1 MSAMDIDETLVLARN
16 TVRIRRSE
24 ASDVERI
31 LAAIHASM
39 PELERWMPWA
49 HPGYSLEDARTWLD
63 LCREGWEKGTQ
74 YAFTAVDVATG
85 EVLGDCGISQINRLN
100 GFANLGYWV
109 RSSAAGQG
117 LGSALARRV
126 ARFGVEDLQL
136 NRLEILTAIGNQGS
150 QRVAEKAG
158 ATREGVLRSRLILR
172 EEVLDAVIFSLTA
185 RDFGKEPS

>member
-1 MSAMDIDETLVLARN
+1 MDIHETLVLARN

-24 ASDVERI
+24 VDDAERVLEAVRAS
-31 LAAIHASM
+31 LT
-39 PELERWMPWA
+39 ELTAWMPWA
-49 HPGYSLEDARTWLD
+49 HAGYSLEDTRAWLD
-63 LCREGWEKGTQ
+63 LCSEGWEKGTQ
-74 YAFTAVDVATG
+74 YSFIAVDVATG
-85 EVLGDCGISQINRLN
+85 EVLGDCSIAQINRMH

-126 ARFGVEDLQL
+126 ARFGVEALRL
-136 NRLEILTAIGNQGS
+136 NRLEILTALGNRAS

-172 EEVLDAVIFSLTA
+172 EEVLDAAIFSLTA

>member
-1 MSAMDIDETLVLARN
+1 MGIDETLVLARN

-24 ASDVERI
+24 VDDAARIVE
-31 LAAIHASM
+31 AVHASIA
-39 PELERWMPWA
+39 ELEIWMPWA
-49 HPGYSLEDARTWLD
+49 HAGYSVEDSSIWLE

-74 YAFTAVDVATG
+74 YSFTAADVVTG
-85 EVLGDCGISQINRLN
+85 EVLGDCSISQINRLH

-109 RSSAAGQG
+109 RSTATGQG

-126 ARFGVEDLQL
+126 ARFGVEELQL
-136 NRLEILTAIGNQGS
+136 NRLEILTALGNHAS

-172 EEVLDAVIFSLTA
+172 DQVIDAALFSLTA